1 MPASYSTNMRLKFPL
16 LAIALEVVIIVLYGI
31 FITYDD
37 GADSKLASENTTSVV
52 HFYKIYPSFQ
62 DVHVM
67 IFVGFGFLMTFLK
80 RYGFSSVGFNLLIA
94 AFGLQWG
101 TLMQGWLHHLD
112 DDRKIKINIFSLIN
126 ADFSTATVLI
136 SFGAIL
142 GKTSPVQLLIMT
154 LLEITIFA
162 VNEHLVTG
170 ILRVKDVGAS
180 MTIHAFGAYFGLA
193 VSRVLY
199 RPGLKGGHENE
210 GSVYHSDL
218 FAMIGTLFL
227 WMFWPSFNSAIVES
241 PNGQYRAIINTYYSL
256 AACVLTAYAFSS
268 LVDKKGKLDMVHI
281 QNATLAG
288 GVAAGTSADMMIYP
302 YGGLLIGFIAGIIST
317 VGFKYL
323 TPIFASKLNI
333 HDTCGVHNLHG
344 MPGIIGG
351 LAGIIG
357 AALASKNLYG
367 NGLYLTFPEMKTR
380 TAIEQAGYQAA
391 GLGVTLAVAL
401 IGGIITGFILRI
413 PFWGQPSD
421 QNCFDDQ
428 IYWEVPDGE
437 NEHDELISSEPG
449 RHKTNAEE

>member
-1 MPASYSTNMRLKFPL
+1 MPASYSTNMRFKFPA
-16 LAIALEVVIIVLYGI
+16 LALVVEAVIIILYAF

-37 GADSKLASENTTSVV
+37 GANSRLALNDTKSPDP
-52 HFYKIYPSFQ
+52 FYKIYPSFQ

-101 TLMQGWLHHLD
+101 TLMQGWLHHFED
-112 DDRKIKINIFSLIN
+112 GVIKVNIFSLIN
-126 ADFSTATVLI
+126 ADFSTAVVLI
-136 SFGAIL
+136 SFGAVL
-142 GKTSPVQLLIMT
+142 GKTSPIQLLIMT

-162 VNEHLVTG
+162 CNEHLVTG
-170 ILRVKDVGAS
+170 ILKVKDVGAS

-193 VSRVLY
+193 VTRVLY
-199 RPGLKGGHENE
+199 RPGLQDGHENE

-227 WMFWPSFNSAIVES
+227 WMFWPSFNSAIVEN
-241 PNGQYRAIINTYYSL
+241 PDGQYRAIINTYYSL
-256 AACVLTAYAFSS
+256 AACVLTAYALSS
-268 LVDKKGKLDMVHI
+268 LLDKKGKLDMVHI

-302 YGGLLIGFIAGIIST
+302 YGSLLIGFIAGIIST

-323 TPIFASKLNI
+323 TPILASKLNI

-344 MPGIIGG
+344 MPGILGG
-351 LAGIIG
+351 VAGII
-357 AALASKNLYG
+357 AAAMASQQLYG
-367 NGLYLTFPEMKTR
+367 KGLILTFPEAR
-380 TAIEQAGYQAA
+380 TPIVQAGYQAA
-391 GLGVTLAVAL
+391 GLGASLAVAL

-413 PFWGQPSD
+413 PFWGQPPD

-428 IYWEVPDGE
+428 IYWEVPDGKP
-437 NEHDELISSEPG
+437 EHEDLLSSEHG
-449 RHKTNAEE
+449 KQKTNAEP

>member
-1 MPASYSTNMRLKFPL
+1 MPASYSTNMRLKLPI
-16 LAIALEVVIIVLYGI
+16 LAITLEALLIILYG
-31 FITYDD
+31 FFVTYDN
-37 GADSKLASENTTSVV
+37 GANSTFAPNNTANPDP
-52 HFYKIYPSFQ
+52 FYKIYPSFQ

-67 IFVGFGFLMTFLK
+67 VFVGFGFLMTFLK
-80 RYGFSSVGFNLLIA
+80 KYGFSSVGFNLLIA
-94 AFGLQWG
+94 AFALQWG
-101 TLMQGWLHHLD
+101 TLMQGWLHHSD
-112 DDRKIKINIFSLIN
+112 NGKIKVNIFSLIN
-126 ADFSTATVLI
+126 ADFSAATVLI
-136 SFGAIL
+136 SFGAVL
-142 GKTSPVQLLIMT
+142 GKTSPVQLLILT
-154 LLEITIFA
+154 LLEVTIFA
-162 VNEHLVTG
+162 CNEHVVTG
-170 ILRVKDVGAS
+170 ILKAKDVGAS

-193 VSRVLY
+193 VTRVLY

-241 PNGQYRAIINTYYSL
+241 PDGQYRAIINTYYSL

-302 YGGLLIGFIAGIIST
+302 FGSLLIGFIAGIIST

-351 LAGIIG
+351 LAGVI
-357 AALASKNLYG
+357 AAAMASKNVYG
-367 NGLYLTFPEMKTR
+367 KGLHLTFPETR

-391 GLGVTLAVAL
+391 GLGATLVLAL
-401 IGGIITGFILRI
+401 IGGTITGFILRI
-413 PFWGQPSD
+413 PFWGQPPD
-421 QNCFDDQ
+421 QNCFDDD
-428 IYWEVPDGE
+428 IYWEV
-437 NEHDELISSEPG
+437 
-449 RHKTNAEE
+449 

>member
-1 MPASYSTNMRLKFPL
+1 MPVSFSTSMRFKFPI
-16 LAIALEVVIIVLYGI
+16 LAIALEAVIIILYGL

-37 GADSKLASENTTSVV
+37 GANSRLVHNNTDKLE

-80 RYGFSSVGFNLLIA
+80 KYGFSSVGFNLLIA

-101 TLMQGWLHHLD
+101 TLMQGWLHHLKD
-112 DDRKIKINIFSLIN
+112 GKIKVDIFSLIN
-126 ADFSTATVLI
+126 ADFSTATALI
-136 SFGAIL
+136 SFGAVL
-142 GKTSPVQLLIMT
+142 GKTSPIQLLIMT

-162 VNEHLVTG
+162 CNEHLVTSV
-170 ILRVKDVGAS
+170 LQAKDVGAS

-199 RPGLKGGHENE
+199 RPGLQ
-210 GSVYHSDL
+210 
-218 FAMIGTLFL
+218 GTLFL
-227 WMFWPSFNSAIVES
+227 WMFWPSFNSAIVEN
-241 PNGQYRAIINTYYSL
+241 PDGQYRAIINTYFSL
-256 AACVLTAYAFSS
+256 AACVLTAYALSS

-302 YGGLLIGFIAGIIST
+302 YGSLLIGFTAGIIST

-323 TPIFASKLNI
+323 TPIFASKLKI

-344 MPGIIGG
+344 MPGILGG
-351 LAGIIG
+351 IAGII
-357 AALASKNLYG
+357 ASAMASTNVYG
-367 NGLYLTFPEMKTR
+367 VGLGLTFPARR
-380 TAIEQAGYQAA
+380 TGILQAGYQAA
-391 GLGVTLAVAL
+391 GLGASLALAL
-401 IGGIITGFILRI
+401 IGGTITGFILCI
-413 PFWGQPSD
+413 SLWGQPPD
-421 QNCFDDQ
+421 QNCFDDD

-437 NEHDELISSEPG
+437 TENENLLSSEHG
-449 RHKTNAEE
+449 RQNTNAEA